1 MAEVKITITASTQQ
15 AKAALTGLDSA
26 LAKFKQ
32 TTGTLN
38 TTLINFNQGMD
49 TAKRV
54 LGFVKR
60 AYDETAG
67 AAVAYA
73 AQVRDLNRVTGV
85 GAEETSRLIQV
96 ADDLTISYEAL
107 EQAAKIAARNG
118 IEFTTEKLAEM
129 SAEYQALNP
138 GQERAAYLLEKFGKN
153 GLEMGKWMEV
163 PTDKLIAMSD
173 AIDQN
178 MIMTEA
184 AVAQAR
190 EFEIAQDNLADA
202 VQGAK
207 YAIGNELNP
216 ALSQLSTWLA
226 DIVSFKS
233 DLHGLFVGHEKDV
246 RNTAETY
253 EDYIKETLRT
263 AIATKQLEGAS
274 VNQAQAMIDGTV
286 PVEKQKALLY
296 KLRNELGLLSEA
308 QFNNIGANQSWMDAL
323 DEGGLSVE
331 ELGDKLH
338 ALAVDGIEELRTAMN
353 GAVGGEME
361 DFREKS
367 GEIFDKMG
375 DVAGQIEVLKGKK
388 WLTKDQQTE
397 LTDLETEYKNL
408 QTELGNTATAHEE
421 AMARISYS
429 MLEARLGIDGFTEA
443 ELGVLN
449 NYAEMT
455 GLIDEPTRMLNE
467 SISLLTTQ
475 WENGKQPV
483 DNYMTAFEYLNDAIK
498 DGVITADEMTTA
510 LDLLNGR
517 EINVGIN
524 VSVKG
529 DPIPDFG
536 IDDPDAPIAP
546 GEDDVIG
553 TGTGPYATG
562 GYIPVGGRGVVGGE
576 TVTPYPGG
584 GAVVNNTHNYQ
595 IQMGVQANENAVINR
610 LKILEAFGI

>member
-1 MAEVKITITASTQQ
+1 MAEVKVNITASTEQ
-15 AKAALTGLDSA
+15 AKAALSKLDGSMEK
-26 LAKFKQ
+26 LKQ
-32 TTGTLN
+32 TSGGLKTG
-38 TTLINFNQGMD
+38 LINFNMALQAAS
-49 TAKRV
+49 TVLNVAKQ
-54 LGFVKR
+54 
-60 AYDETAG
+60 AYDATAG

-73 AQVRDLNRVTGV
+73 AQVRDLNRVTGT

-96 ADDLTISYEAL
+96 ADDLTISYESL

-118 IEFTTEKLAEM
+118 IEFTTSKLAEM

-153 GLEMGKWMEV
+153 GLEMGKWLET
-163 PTDKLIAMSD
+163 PTDKLIEMNG
-173 AIDQN
+173 AIADN
-178 MIMTEA
+178 MLMTED

-190 EFEIAQDNLADA
+190 QFEIAQDNLADA

-207 YAIGNELNP
+207 YAIGNEMIPVIN
-216 ALSQLSTWLA
+216 QLASGLET
-226 DIVSFKS
+226 IVSYKS
-233 DLHGLFVGHEKDV
+233 DLHSLFTTHEADV
-246 RNTAETY
+246 RETSGSY
-253 EDYIKETLRT
+253 EEYTKEMIRT
-263 AIATKQLEGAS
+263 AIATKQLKGAS
-274 VNQAQAMIDGTV
+274 VTQAQALMDGSLAA
-286 PVEKQKALLY
+286 EKQDAILY
-296 KLRNELGLLSEA
+296 KLRNELGLLSDA
-308 QFNNIGANQSWMDAL
+308 QYANKGANQAWMDAL
-323 DEGGLSVE
+323 DEGGIAVE
-331 ELGDKLH
+331 TLGDKIH
-338 ALAVDGIEELRTAMN
+338 GLAVDDIDSLKTAMS

-361 DFREKS
+361 DFRTKS
-367 GEIFDKMG
+367 SEISDEMK
-375 DVAGQIEVLKGKK
+375 DVAGQIDVLKEKK

-397 LTDLETEYKNL
+397 LADLEAEYKNL
-408 QTELGNTATAHEE
+408 QTELDNTATAHEE

-443 ELGVLN
+443 ELAVLN

-475 WENGKQPV
+475 WENGQQPV
-483 DNYMTAFEYLNDAIK
+483 ESYMTAFEYLNEAIK
-498 DGVITADEMTTA
+498 DGVITADEMQA
-510 LDLLNGR
+510 SLELLNGR

-536 IDDPDAPIAP
+536 DDSPITH
-546 GEDDVIG
+546 GYDNI
-553 TGTGPYATG
+553 TGTGIVPYATG
-562 GYIPVGGRGVVGGE
+562 GYIPVGGRGAVGGE

-595 IQMGVQANENAVINR
+595 ISMGVQANEQAVINR